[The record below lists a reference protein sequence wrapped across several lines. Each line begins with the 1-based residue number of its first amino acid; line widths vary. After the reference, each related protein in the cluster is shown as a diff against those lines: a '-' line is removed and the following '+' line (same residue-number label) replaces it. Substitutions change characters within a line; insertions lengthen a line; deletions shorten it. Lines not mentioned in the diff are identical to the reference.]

1 MDDCVGYCGVVGVVD
16 LFLGRG
22 GDDGL
27 HRFGGTCVEDLQL
40 RRGWKTS
47 QRLEFCKM
55 NLSGVLL
62 SLQRQSGGRVG

>member
-40 RRGWKTS
+40 RRGW
-47 QRLEFCKM
+47 
-55 NLSGVLL
+55 
-62 SLQRQSGGRVG
+62 